1 MKRNFFKHG
10 LILILVAA
18 VLPVSCSKNNK
29 AGEAQN
35 KGSVTVEDGT
45 GHSVTVG
52 EVPSKIISL
61 GAAATEILF
70 EIGAEKQ
77 IAAVSDVSNY
87 PEAAKSLPTIG
98 GFDAKTIS
106 IEKIVSFNPD
116 LIIIYSGMHDFMIAS
131 LEKFGIPYYVS
142 KDATISDVIDE
153 IRDIAYLTGH
163 KSKGDELSD
172 SYKKIVAE
180 LSKSIGSQD
189 SRPKV
194 YWEVYNNPY
203 MSIGKNSFMTDVV
216 KICGGKNIFDDVEQ
230 DYPVVSEE
238 TIIAS
243 NPDFILLPNDM
254 FPDVD
259 EVKGRAGW
267 QNISA
272 VKNGNI
278 VIIDADI
285 YTRPGPRI
293 FAALQS
299 MNKILYGKAD

>member
-61 GAAATEILF
+61 GAASTEILF

-216 KICGGKNIFDDVEQ
+216 KICGGKIF
-230 DYPVVSEE
+230 STTLSR
-238 TIIAS
+238 TILS
-243 NPDFILLPNDM
+243 
-254 FPDVD
+254 
-259 EVKGRAGW
+259 
-267 QNISA
+267 
-272 VKNGNI
+272 
-278 VIIDADI
+278 
-285 YTRPGPRI
+285 
-293 FAALQS
+293 
-299 MNKILYGKAD
+299 

>member
-1 MKRNFFKHG
+1 
-10 LILILVAA
+10 VAA
-18 VLPVSCSKNNK
+18 VLPVSCNKNNR

-61 GAAATEILF
+61 GAASTEILF